1 MQQPLA
7 NLARQFS
14 TSTIKNNKVAVMGA
28 SGGIGQPLSMLL
40 KLNPR
45 VTTLHL
51 YDIVHT
57 PGVAAD
63 LSHIESGATVKG
75 FVGSDQLKDSL
86 VGMEI
91 VIIPAG
97 VPRKPGMTR
106 DDLFNTNASIVA
118 TLAKAVAEVCPDAI
132 VGIISNPVNSTVPIA
147 AEIFK
152 KAGKYNPDKLFG
164 VTTLDVVRANTFIAE
179 LKGLD
184 PSDVDCKVIGGHAGV
199 TIMPII
205 SQCTPP
211 VEFPAEQLDALTTR
225 IQDAGTEVVKAK
237 DGAGSATLS
246 MAYAASRFT
255 DSVMKAKAGEEVTEC
270 AFVAS
275 NITEAK
281 YFATPISLGP
291 NGIKANN
298 GMGKLSAYEEELVK
312 KGLPE
317 LLGSIKKGEEFAQNF
332 EG

>member
-7 NLARQFS
+7 NMARQFS

-40 KLNPR
+40 KLNPA
-45 VTTLHL
+45 VTKLHL

-63 LSHIESGATVKG
+63 LSHCETKSDVTG
-75 FVGSDQLKDSL
+75 FVGADQLNDSL

-118 TLAKAVAEVCPDAI
+118 TLAKACAEVCPDAI

-152 KAGKYNPDKLFG
+152 KAGKYNPNKLFG
-164 VTTLDVVRANTFIAE
+164 VTTLDIVRSNRFIAE

-184 PSDVDCKVIGGHAGV
+184 PADVNCPVIGGHAGA

-205 SQCTPP
+205 SQCTPS
-211 VEFPAEQLDALTTR
+211 VEFDQKTLEALSAR

-246 MAYAASRFT
+246 MAYAAARFA
-255 DSVMKAKAGEEVTEC
+255 DSVMKAKAGQEVVECAYVESNVTE
-270 AFVAS
+270 AP
-275 NITEAK
+275 
-281 YFATPISLGP
+281 YFATPLLLGP
-291 NGIKANN
+291 EGLKSNL
-298 GMGKLSAYEEELVK
+298 GMGKLNAFEEEMLK

-317 LLGSIKKGEEFAQNF
+317 LISQINKGIEFAANF
-332 EG
+332 K